1 MRNTQPLITKDI
13 KFLVLDDEIGIVET
27 VGQLI
32 NRLGY
37 YHEGYTS
44 NQEAI
49 QALKNGQ
56 FDVLV
61 IDFFLEHSTADELI
75 REIRSFNLFLHI
87 IVLTGNPTEVLREVF
102 MEDNFINDFCEKSFD
117 LNYLKMQIQFAV
129 NCVMQKKY
137 IALQILPCNQKIKHL
152 RELQGITQASLA
164 EQIHT
169 SRSVIAKI
177 ETSEVLPHT
186 EILIA
191 LSKIFNVSLDFLTS

>member
-1 MRNTQPLITKDI
+1 MRSTQQISKKDI
-13 KFLVLDDEIGIVET
+13 KFLILDDEIGIVET

-32 NRLGY
+32 NQLGY
-37 YHEGYTS
+37 YHEGYTN
-44 NQEAI
+44 NQDAI
-49 QALKNGQ
+49 NALRTQQ

-75 REIRSFNLFLHI
+75 REIRSFNVFIHI
-87 IVLTGNPTEVLREVF
+87 IVLTGNPTEVSREFF
-102 MEDNFINDFCEKSFD
+102 MEDNFINDFCEKSYD
-117 LNYLKMQIQFAV
+117 LNYLKMQIQFAI

-137 IALQILPCNQKIKHL
+137 VALQILPCNQKIKHL

-191 LSKIFNVSLDFLTS
+191 LSKIFNVSLDFLAS